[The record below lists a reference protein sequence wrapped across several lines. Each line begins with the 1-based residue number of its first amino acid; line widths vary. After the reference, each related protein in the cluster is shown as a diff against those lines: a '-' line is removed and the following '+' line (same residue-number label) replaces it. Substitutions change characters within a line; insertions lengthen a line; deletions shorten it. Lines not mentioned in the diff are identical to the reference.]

1 MLQSELD
8 GTDLRILAAL
18 QEEGRLTNQ
27 AVSEQVGLSPSPCL
41 RRVRRMERDGVIRRY
56 VALVDPDALGLGVT
70 AFVRVR
76 LAVQNDQHLE
86 RFEQAVAHFPE
97 VMDCHLMSGE
107 SDYQLRV
114 LVRSLSEFEE
124 FMRGT
129 LTKIAEISEITTS
142 FALRTVIAR
151 TALPLAG

>member
-1 MLQSELD
+1 MPQIELD
-8 GTDLRILAAL
+8 GTDLRILSAL

-41 RRVRRMERDGVIRRY
+41 RRVRRLERDGVIQRY

-76 LAVQNDQHLE
+76 LAVQNDLHLE
-86 RFEQAVAHFPE
+86 RFEQAVARFPE

-124 FMRGT
+124 FMRGK
-129 LTKIAEISEITTS
+129 LTKIAEISELTTS